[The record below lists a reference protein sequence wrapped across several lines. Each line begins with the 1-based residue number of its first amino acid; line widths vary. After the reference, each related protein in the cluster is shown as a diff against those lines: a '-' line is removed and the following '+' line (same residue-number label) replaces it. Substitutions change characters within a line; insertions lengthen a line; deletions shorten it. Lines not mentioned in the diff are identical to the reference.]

1 MGSYDAII
9 IGAGHN
15 GLVCAT
21 TLAKKGKKVLV
32 LDAAEAPGG
41 MAQERTFHDGFMAP
55 ISHGAAAFS
64 KTVSDKLSLNKAGLS
79 FSAPRSTTALDADGS
94 HVSIIGETVLG
105 VNADDTASYKTYRQ
119 KLLRYAKILDL
130 IWHNTMPRIGGGL
143 MDALIYARGGL
154 KVRMLGKEDM
164 GEFVRV
170 ITLPMRDL
178 IDEVFTDPKLQ
189 GLLSWDGV
197 MGSKLAPRSPNNA
210 VMPLLLRM
218 NGESGGDYQVPNGG
232 TKALIQA
239 LVAAAK
245 SAGASI
251 QTGKPIKRIIVEGDE
266 NGQRATGVELETG
279 EVISAPIVVS
289 SADPKNTFFKLLGA
303 KHLGIEFTN
312 RVNRLRTNGY
322 VAKFHIALSGA
333 PKIEG
338 VQDLG
343 GRFVIAP
350 TFDAIEFAYDEAKYG
365 GASTN
370 PVMEFT
376 IPSVNDSSLAPAN
389 QHVLSANVMYAPYD
403 EKTGWSDA
411 SRKTFT
417 DNILS
422 TLQRYIPNLKD
433 IALAHE
439 LLTPLD
445 LERDYHVTG
454 GHWHH
459 AEMAVEQMLMM
470 RPTYQ
475 AAQYETPFPGL
486 YLCGAGSHP
495 GGGLLGIPGWNAARQ
510 ILK

>member
-21 TLAKKGKKVLV
+21 TLAKKGKNVLV

-41 MAQERTFHDGFMAP
+41 LAQDRAFHDGFMAP
-55 ISHGAAAFS
+55 IAHGATAFS
-64 KTVSDKLSLNKAGLS
+64 RTVADKLSLKQAGLS
-79 FSAPRSTTALDADGS
+79 FSGSRSTTALDADGA
-94 HVSIIGETVLG
+94 HVSIIGETVHG
-105 VNADDTASYKTYRQ
+105 VDPSETAAYKTYRQ
-119 KLLRYAKILDL
+119 KLLRYAKVLDL

-178 IDEVFTDPKLQ
+178 IDEVFSDPKLQ

-218 NGESGGDYQVPNGG
+218 NGESGGDYQTPKGG
-232 TKALIQA
+232 IKALVGA
-239 LVAAAK
+239 LVTAAE
-245 SAGASI
+245 SAGAVI
-251 QTGKPIKRIIVEGDE
+251 QTSKPIKRIIVDGDE
-266 NGQRATGVELETG
+266 NGQRATGVELESG
-279 EVISAPIVVS
+279 EVFSAPIIVS

-303 KHLGIEFTN
+303 QHLGIEFTN
-312 RVNRLRTNGY
+312 RIKRLRTNGY
-322 VAKFHIALSGA
+322 VAKFHIALSDA

-338 VQDLG
+338 VEDLG

-365 GASTN
+365 GASTD

-376 IPSVNDSSLAPAN
+376 IPSFNDSSLAPAN

-403 EKTGWSDA
+403 EKSGWSDA
-411 SRKTFT
+411 ARETFT
-417 DNILS
+417 KNILS

-433 IALAHE
+433 ITIAHE

-445 LERDYHVTG
+445 LEREYHVTG

-475 AAQYETPFPGL
+475 AAQYETPVPGL